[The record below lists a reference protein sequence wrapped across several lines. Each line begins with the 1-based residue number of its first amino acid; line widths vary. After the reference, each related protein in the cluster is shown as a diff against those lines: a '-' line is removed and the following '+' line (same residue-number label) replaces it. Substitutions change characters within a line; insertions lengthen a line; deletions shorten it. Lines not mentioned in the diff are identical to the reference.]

1 MNRINSALA
10 FFMSGRLDFLVAFRP
25 VVAAPALLVAPVVW
39 SFLARVNAHINLRI
53 AHHERFGEEC
63 HLSALRSDIFL
74 FHIVCF
80 Y

>member
-1 MNRINSALA
+1 MLK
-10 FFMSGRLDFLVAFRP
+10 RLDLLVAFRP
-25 VVAAPALLVAPVVW
+25 VFAAPALLVAPVVW
-39 SFLARVNAHINLRI
+39 SFLVRVNAQVNIRG
-53 AHHERFGEEC
+53 AHHERFGEER